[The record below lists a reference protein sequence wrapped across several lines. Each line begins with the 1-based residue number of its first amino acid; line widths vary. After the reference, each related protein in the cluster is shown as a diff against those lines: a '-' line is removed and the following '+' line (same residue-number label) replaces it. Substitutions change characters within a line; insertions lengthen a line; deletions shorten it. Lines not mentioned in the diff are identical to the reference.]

1 MMLRSTIFILLV
13 LFSPA
18 LWAQPFLNISASSTK
33 LLPSVVKIK
42 VQRSEPI
49 PDESELIQNESGGSG
64 FIFDSDHH
72 VLTNTHVIKDAKKIV
87 VVDINNTEHPAILIA
102 KDDKTDI
109 AILEVPTFNAP
120 LIPVADSTQL
130 ALGDTIFAI
139 GSPYSLG
146 LGVTVGVVSALQR
159 YLPNY
164 PYQYFIQTDTA
175 INPGNSGGPVFNQ
188 NGELIAVATMTFS
201 KAGSYTNIGFA
212 IPINEAIRIGTL
224 LIAQKKI
231 DRGYLGATLL
241 ISDKVS
247 RKLGYQSSLL
257 VTYVDPKSPAKLS
270 GLRAGDL
277 LTRLNDEKFF
287 DNGALHRYLA
297 HSKPNDVLTL
307 TYIRDK
313 KLIKSIVKLGTTP
326 ANVVSTNNIGTADQ
340 AEKLGLILEDGSGDE
355 SVQVVLSY
363 GPAKTSGFTTGDKI
377 IQINTIGIKTLKELN
392 TQLAKLKETEIA
404 MITFYRNGELVSLP
418 LASKTVLQGYTTS
431 N

>member
-1 MMLRSTIFILLV
+1 MMLRSIIFILLL
-13 LFSPA
+13 LFLPV
-18 LWAQPFLNISASSTK
+18 LWAQPSLSIATSSTK

-42 VQRSEPI
+42 VQRSEYI
-49 PDESELIQNESGGSG
+49 AEDSELIQNESGGSG

-102 KDDKTDI
+102 KDDKADI

-120 LIPVADSTQL
+120 LIPIADSTQL

-224 LIAQKKI
+224 LMAQKKI

-277 LTRLNDEKFF
+277 LIQLNDEKFF
-287 DNGALHRYLA
+287 DNGSLHRYLA
-297 HSKPNDVLTL
+297 HSKPNDTLTL

-313 KLIKSIVKLGTTP
+313 KLIKSTVKLGATP

-340 AEKLGLILEDGSGDE
+340 SEKLGLILEDGSGDE

-363 GPAKTSGFTTGDKI
+363 GSAKTSGFTAGDKI
-377 IQINTIGIKTLKELN
+377 IQINAIGIKTLKELN